1 MLSLPLAIRY
11 GGWIIGMIFFAISA
25 LATSYTS
32 KLLAKCLDVD
42 QSLVTFADI
51 GYVSFG
57 SRARIMISILFS
69 VELLGVCI
77 ALVILFA
84 DSVDLLIT
92 RFIKKKWKI
101 VCGIPIIPLSFLPMR
116 LLSFT
121 SILGI
126 LCCFSSKL
134 ESRVARIVDRVS

>member
-1 MLSLPLAIRY
+1 M
-11 GGWIIGMIFFAISA
+11 SA
-25 LATSYTS
+25 LATSYTA

-51 GYVSFG
+51 GYVAFG
-57 SRARIMISILFS
+57 SRARVMISILFS

-84 DSVDLLIT
+84 DSVDLLIAGWGT
-92 RFIKKKWKI
+92 TVWKV
-101 VCGIPIIPLSFLPMR
+101 VCGLAIIPLSFLPMR
-116 LLSFT
+116 FLSFT

-126 LCCFSSKL
+126 LCCILSQSKL
-134 ESRVARIVDRVS
+134 NTLSNFGDKN